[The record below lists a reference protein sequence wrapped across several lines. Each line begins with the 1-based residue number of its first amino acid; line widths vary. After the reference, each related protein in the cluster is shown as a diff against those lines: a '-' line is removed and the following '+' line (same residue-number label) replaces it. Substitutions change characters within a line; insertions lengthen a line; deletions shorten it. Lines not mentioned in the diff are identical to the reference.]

1 MSGRQANAAP
11 EFEAEVIP
19 GLEAFA
25 NDELHSRFGAKL
37 IQNRSGRPGFLRF
50 RFSGSPVEL
59 RALRSIVAVYQI
71 HHFAIPRPKALL
83 GHQHFARLDTIL
95 SEARRSFDY
104 PARTL
109 GIGAAG
115 SGSSVMRRLHNELA
129 GALHLDA
136 TAEDKGEL
144 FIRIMPVQGAS
155 GWEVLVRTT
164 ERPLS
169 AREYRLE
176 NMPGSLNAT
185 VAYVMTQIGTLT
197 YPSTTVNLC
206 SGASTIAIEHALAHP
221 ADRLLAIDCR
231 DSALETGRRNARASG
246 AERRI
251 RHLRAD
257 GRRAPLASRSIDRLY
272 ADMPF
277 GHLVGSH
284 EENTRL
290 YPAILRE
297 AARLAR
303 PNAAFIVLTHEVR
316 LMRRSL
322 NTSLWRAN
330 REVRINLRG
339 LYPRLFVLRRNSATI

>member
-1 MSGRQANAAP
+1 MSARRAKAAS
-11 EFEAEVIP
+11 EFEAEIIP
-19 GLEAFA
+19 GLQAYA
-25 NDELHSRFGAKL
+25 SDELLSRFGARVSK
-37 IQNRSGRPGFLRF
+37 IRNARAGFLRF
-50 RFSGSPVEL
+50 RFSGGPLEL
-59 RALRSIVAVYQI
+59 RALRSVVAIYQI

-83 GHQHFARLDTIL
+83 GHQHFARLKSIL
-95 SEARRSFDY
+95 SEASRSFLQ

-115 SGSSVMRRLHNELA
+115 SESSVMRRLRQELA
-129 GALHLDA
+129 GALRLDSA
-136 TAEDKGEL
+136 ADDKGEL
-144 FIRIMPVQGAS
+144 FVRLMPDRRAS

-164 ERPLS
+164 PRPLS

-185 VAYVMTQIGTLT
+185 VAYVMTQVGTLP
-197 YPSTTVNLC
+197 YRSTTVNLC

-221 ADRLLAIDCR
+221 ADRLLAVDCSG
-231 DSALETGRRNARASG
+231 SALETGRRNAQASG
-246 AERRI
+246 GARRI

-257 GRRAPLASRSIDRLY
+257 ATSAPLASRSADRLY

-277 GHLVGSH
+277 GHLIGSH
-284 EENTRL
+284 EENKRL

-303 PNAAFIVLTHEVR
+303 PDAAFVLLTHEIR

-322 NTSLWRAN
+322 EGSLWIAD
-330 REVRINLRG
+330 REIRINLRG